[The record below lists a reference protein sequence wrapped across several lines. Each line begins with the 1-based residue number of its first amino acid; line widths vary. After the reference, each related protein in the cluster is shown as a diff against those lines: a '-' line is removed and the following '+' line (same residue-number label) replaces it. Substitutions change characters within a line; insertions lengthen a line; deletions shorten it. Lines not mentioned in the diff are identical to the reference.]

1 MCNSES
7 LITFFSQCLMVYI
20 YLGFCC
26 FFVFA
31 HFAVTLSLILLKL
44 LWFALLKILQ
54 LEYFLAR
61 SAKSISFSY
70 FLFVSNDSLDKH
82 LANCQQEAISPLS
95 AAASWEVLQVEGW
108 GPGCFLGCKHTLE
121 RCSILQGAAGRQQ
134 LEASTLQP
142 HSLHPKGKSC
152 CSGAG
157 GRRQTLWGCLHHPT
171 AEKNDIF
178 PGSRRSF
185 LTDLSHVC
193 IPLGISSEIQPWG

>member
-1 MCNSES
+1 MCNSKS

-95 AAASWEVLQVEGW
+95 AAASREVLQVEGW
-108 GPGCFLGCKHTLE
+108 GPGSFLGCKHTLE
-121 RCSILQGAAGRQQ
+121 RCSILQGAVERQQ
-134 LEASTLQP
+134 FEALRP

-152 CSGAG
+152 CSGAREG
-157 GRRQTLWGCLHHPT
+157 GKPCGV
-171 AEKNDIF
+171 ASI
-178 PGSRRSF
+178 
-185 LTDLSHVC
+185 
-193 IPLGISSEIQPWG
+193 IPLLKKMTFSLAAGEVFSLT

>member
-1 MCNSES
+1 MCNSKS

-95 AAASWEVLQVEGW
+95 AAASREVLQVEGRDLSW
-108 GPGCFLGCKHTLE
+108 GANTPW
-121 RCSILQGAAGRQQ
+121 RGAASCRVLRGGSSLRPAPCGPTPCTPRANPAALGQGK
-134 LEASTLQP
+134 EANPVGLPPS
-142 HSLHPKGKSC
+142 
-152 CSGAG
+152 
-157 GRRQTLWGCLHHPT
+157 
-171 AEKNDIF
+171 
-178 PGSRRSF
+178 SR
-185 LTDLSHVC
+185 C
-193 IPLGISSEIQPWG
+193 